1 MLMYAVRSVQ
11 QLAAIGRA
19 LTQAYLRKGKGI
31 GNGQLK
37 LAGCV
42 GTERFTGVLMLS
54 LGTKL

>member
-1 MLMYAVRSVQ
+1 MYAVRSVQ
-11 QLAAIGRA
+11 QLAATGRA
-19 LTQAYLRKGKGI
+19 LIQAYLRRGKGI

>member
-1 MLMYAVRSVQ
+1 MYAVRSVQ

-19 LTQAYLRKGKGI
+19 LTPAYLRRGKGI

-42 GTERFTGVLMLS
+42 GTERFTGVLMLG